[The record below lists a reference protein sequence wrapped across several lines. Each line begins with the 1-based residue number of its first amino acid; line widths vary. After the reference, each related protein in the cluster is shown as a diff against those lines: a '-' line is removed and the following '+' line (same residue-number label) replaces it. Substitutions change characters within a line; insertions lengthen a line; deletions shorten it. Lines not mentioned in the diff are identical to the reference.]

1 MEDSLTTEYSLLK
14 DKDFRIYIWVLVL
27 CVLSVF
33 GSYDP
38 LVWLMEV
45 APALLGL
52 VTIMILMARGVRFP
66 PFLNAIFIFHA
77 FILTVGGYFSYARV
91 PFFNPDDFI
100 GDTLGWTRNNYDK
113 LGHFMQ
119 GFTPYVACRQLLAVR
134 GVKQKG
140 FFPIFLA
147 VSVSLAVSALY
158 ELIEYFTCVFSVDGA
173 DDFVGMQG
181 DPYDA
186 QTDILGAF
194 IGALVAVFIFMK
206 FRWNT
211 NLKSC
216 DEVVR

>member
-1 MEDSLTTEYSLLK
+1 MQDTYLT
-14 DKDFRIYIWVLVL
+14 WVL
-27 CVLSVF
+27 
-33 GSYDP
+33 
-38 LVWLMEV
+38 EA
-45 APALLGL
+45 APVIIALPILLFTYKKFKFPTSLYVIIAIHMALLL
-52 VTIMILMARGVRFP
+52 VGA
-66 PFLNAIFIFHA
+66 H
-77 FILTVGGYFSYARV
+77 YSYAKV
-91 PFFNPDDFI
+91 P
-100 GDTLGWTRNNYDK
+100 LGEWMKDWFGFERNNYDK
-113 LGHFMQ
+113 IGHFMQ

-206 FRWNT
+206 FRWKT